1 MEVLLYHYCF
11 FRIYSLF
18 IYKIG
23 GITFVVKNWISIII
37 IMGLITLVAINV
49 LDNKKEPNDEKETVK
64 TAETATKTEAASTN
78 EKEDTTSQVEYVAPD
93 FELKM
98 LEGETVRLSDY
109 VGKKVI
115 LNFWATW
122 CPPCKEEVPH
132 MQKVYEEYKNQGVEI
147 LAVNVTNKDNGK
159 EAVSQFV
166 KEHGLTFEVLLD
178 EEGFVG
184 NTYQVVTLPTTYMI
198 DTKGNMVDI
207 IEGPM
212 NEELMK
218 ELINKAE

>member
-1 MEVLLYHYCF
+1 M
-11 FRIYSLF
+11 
-18 IYKIG
+18 
-23 GITFVVKNWISIII
+23 VKNLITIII
-37 IMGLITLVAINV
+37 IMGLITIVAMNV
-49 LDNKKEPNDEKETVK
+49 LGNEKETTK
-64 TAETATKTEAASTN
+64 TAETAKKTETAATN
-78 EKEDTTSQVEYVAPD
+78 DKEDTTYQVEYVAPD
-93 FELKM
+93 FKLKT

-132 MQKVYEEYKNQGVEI
+132 MQKIYEEYKNQGVEI
-147 LAVNVTNKDNGK
+147 LAVNVTNKDKGE
-159 EAVSQFV
+159 EAAAQFV

-178 EEGFVG
+178 EEGFAG
-184 NTYQVVTLPTTYMI
+184 STYQVLSLPTTYMI
-198 DTKGNMVDI
+198 DTKGNMIDI

-212 NEELMK
+212 NEALMK

>member
-1 MEVLLYHYCF
+1 MSLVETICF
-11 FRIYSLF
+11 IIYSLL

-23 GITFVVKNWISIII
+23 GITFVVKNLISIII
-37 IMGLITLVAINV
+37 IMGLITIVAINV
-49 LDNKKEPNDEKETVK
+49 LGNEKETVK
-64 TAETATKTEAASTN
+64 TAETAKKTESASTN
-78 EKEDTTSQVEYVAPD
+78 EKEDTTYQVEYVAPD
-93 FELKM
+93 FELKT
-98 LEGETVRLSDY
+98 LKGETVRLSDY

-132 MQKVYEEYKNQGVEI
+132 MQKIYEEYKNQGIEI
-147 LAVNVTNKDNGK
+147 LAVNVTNKDKGE
-159 EAVSQFV
+159 EAVAQFV

-178 EEGFVG
+178 EEGFVASK
-184 NTYQVVTLPTTYMI
+184 YQVFTLPTTYMI
-198 DTKGNMVDI
+198 DTKGNMIDI

-212 NEELMK
+212 NEALLK

>member
-1 MEVLLYHYCF
+1 M
-11 FRIYSLF
+11 
-18 IYKIG
+18 
-23 GITFVVKNWISIII
+23 VKNLISIII
-37 IMGLITLVAINV
+37 IMGLIMIVAMNV
-49 LDNKKEPNDEKETVK
+49 LGNEKETIDENETVK
-64 TAETATKTEAASTN
+64 TAETASTN
-78 EKEDTTSQVEYVAPD
+78 EKEDTTNQVEYVAPD
-93 FELKM
+93 FELKT
-98 LEGETVRLSDY
+98 LEGETVRLSNY

-147 LAVNVTNKDNGK
+147 LAVNVTNKDKG
-159 EAVSQFV
+159 EEEVAQFV

-178 EEGFVG
+178 DEGFVG
-184 NTYQVVTLPTTYMI
+184 STYQVLTLPTTYMI

-207 IEGPM
+207 IKGPM
-212 NEELMK
+212 NEALMK

>member
-1 MEVLLYHYCF
+1 M
-11 FRIYSLF
+11 
-18 IYKIG
+18 
-23 GITFVVKNWISIII
+23 VKNFIAMII
-37 IMGLITLVAINV
+37 IMGLITIVAMNV
-49 LDNKKEPNDEKETVK
+49 LGNEKGPIDAKETVK
-64 TAETATKTEAASTN
+64 TVKKTETASTN
-78 EKEDTTSQVEYVAPD
+78 EKENTKNVEYVAPNV
-93 FELKM
+93 ELKT
-98 LEGETVRLSDY
+98 LKGETVRLSDY

-132 MQKVYEEYKNQGVEI
+132 MQKIYEEYKNQGVEI
-147 LAVNVTNKDNGK
+147 LAVNVTNKDK
-159 EAVSQFV
+159 EEAVVQFV

-184 NTYQVVTLPTTYMI
+184 STYQVLTLPTTYMI

-212 NEELMK
+212 DEALMK
-218 ELINKAE
+218 EIINKAE

>member
-1 MEVLLYHYCF
+1 M
-11 FRIYSLF
+11 
-18 IYKIG
+18 
-23 GITFVVKNWISIII
+23 VKNLISIII
-37 IMGLITLVAINV
+37 IMGLLTIVAINV
-49 LDNKKEPNDEKETVK
+49 LGNEKETVK
-64 TAETATKTEAASTN
+64 TAETAKKTESASTN
-78 EKEDTTSQVEYVAPD
+78 EKEDTTYQVEYVAPD
-93 FELKM
+93 FELKT
-98 LEGETVRLSDY
+98 LKGETVRLSDY

-132 MQKVYEEYKNQGVEI
+132 MQKIYEEYKNQGIEI
-147 LAVNVTNKDNGK
+147 LAVNVTNKDKGE
-159 EAVSQFV
+159 EAVAQFV

-184 NTYQVVTLPTTYMI
+184 SKYQVFTLPTTYMI
-198 DTKGNMVDI
+198 DTKGNMIDI

-212 NEELMK
+212 NEALMK